1 MEIYE
6 ELASAVAAG
15 DTLLFA
21 GAGCSEVLG
30 LPVWGQYLESLAA
43 TAERFELETAALMR
57 RRTAAGEYLKAA
69 TLFKRIL
76 QAPSGEIH
84 CALSQPF
91 KPGTYDFKPLLP
103 LASMPFSGVVTTN
116 YDASLFEARMHIC
129 SRDKKLPPQLL
140 TTRDTKGA
148 AYCAVPFVLFL
159 HGRGSIPLQAEQMV
173 FDEEDYRECYTEPS
187 FTDGLLQLLSTR
199 TCVFLGFSFKDPG
212 IDSVLRL
219 WTARRGPA
227 FPRTHLAILP
237 RSAVSLTS
245 QLATMGVRILLY
257 GDDHAE
263 LWGAVSKAASIVSGA
278 GTSDGGSRLR
288 RTPLTAARDMLA
300 MCYARSTLGNTI
312 EPLRNVVID
321 GVALA
326 LITQHSPAGINV
338 GALREAMGQ
347 RLGMLPTEIDPQME
361 ASLQRLVRLQAC
373 RIEGQTVSAT
383 GIAGDEI
390 RPQARLLAEAVVRRA
405 EIREGIKLPPS
416 AVAPISQTLEDLLI
430 ARAWDLAA
438 HFIQPRS
445 GSLHGV
451 DESIEEVLRAVE
463 YPDSIDRRVV
473 KRAIMDLLVRPSS
486 SEAEKLAVL
495 GRLAF
500 AVQLALSNARTTLAY
515 KATLPQKLYLDASIL
530 MPAIL
535 EGHPMHT
542 VYSPVLQ
549 RLREQAST
557 VGEEAV
563 SVAPVEFLN
572 EVISHRANA
581 IREVKSR
588 GLEDATRLERDV
600 MLHGAENLNVF
611 VGAYATHVGRL
622 KRKLTFEDF
631 LKRYAPYDSEERLA
645 AFLAKQ
651 GIRAERLES
660 DSITT
665 DMWEFYNPLKQSYE
679 RDEDLFGA
687 HKKESVLVKH
697 EAWQLARLADDQRN
711 GMRSVFVTADSRLRR
726 TVPLLGDGELAD
738 SLLSGVSLVKLIDL
752 LLGVRIDHRGLARLI
767 WGVHAMDVDETIRRY
782 FTDRG
787 LQKRGDVE
795 TMVLPAVVERVW
807 TEATSAPEF
816 SGINIFADDAVERA
830 KTAAFLD
837 RFEDRF
843 YEMLDDAVA
852 RRRRQYEEQDTIK
865 EPVPVS
871 NSRRSPTRKQKR
883 TSKARATR
891 KR

>member
-1 MEIYE
+1 MEIHD
-6 ELASAVAAG
+6 ELASVVAAG

-21 GAGCSEVLG
+21 GAGCSAVLG
-30 LPVWGQYLESLAA
+30 LPVWEQYLGSLAA
-43 TAERFELETAALMR
+43 TAERFEPETAALMR
-57 RRTAAGEYLKAA
+57 KRIAAGEYLQAA
-69 TLFKRIL
+69 TLFKRFL
-76 QAPSGEIH
+76 KAPSGEIYS
-84 CALSQPF
+84 ALSQPF
-91 KPGTYDFKPLLP
+91 KPGTYKFDPLLP
-103 LASMPFSGVVTTN
+103 LASMPFSGMVTTN
-116 YDASLFEARMHIC
+116 YDVSLFEARMHIC
-129 SRDKKLPPQLL
+129 SRDKKTLPLLL
-140 TTRDTKGA
+140 TTRETKGA
-148 AYCAVPFVLFL
+148 AYCEVPFVLFL

-173 FDEEDYRECYTEPS
+173 FDEEDYRKCYDEPS

-237 RSAVSLTS
+237 RSAISLSS

-257 GDDHAE
+257 GDDHTE

-278 GTSDGGSRLR
+278 STPSGGSRLR

-300 MCYARSTLGNTI
+300 MCYARSSLGSPI

-326 LITQHSPAGINV
+326 LITQHSPAGITV
-338 GALREAMGQ
+338 ASLRAAMAQ
-347 RLGMLPTEIDPQME
+347 RLGMLPAEIDAQME
-361 ASLQRLVRLQAC
+361 AALQRLGRLQAC
-373 RIEGQTVSAT
+373 RFEGQTVSAT
-383 GIAGDEI
+383 GIAVDEI
-390 RPQARLLAEAVVRRA
+390 GPQSRLLAEAVVRRA
-405 EIREGIKLPPS
+405 ELREGIRLSPL
-416 AVAPISQTLEDLLI
+416 AVAPIAQTLEDLLI

-438 HFIQPRS
+438 HYVQPRS

-451 DESIEEVLRAVE
+451 EGSIEEVLRGVE
-463 YPDSIDRRVV
+463 YPESIDRTAV
-473 KRAIMDLLVRPSS
+473 KRAITDLLVRPSS
-486 SEAEKLAVL
+486 AEAEKLAVL

-500 AVQLALSNARTTLAY
+500 AVQLALSNARSTLAY
-515 KATLPQKLYLDASIL
+515 KTTLPQKVYLDASIL
-530 MPAIL
+530 MPAII

-542 VYSPVLQ
+542 VYAPVLQ

-557 VGEEAV
+557 VGEAAV

-588 GLEDATRLERDV
+588 GFEDATRLERDV
-600 MLHGAENLNVF
+600 MLYGAENLNVF

-622 KRKLTFEDF
+622 KRTLTFDDF
-631 LKRYAPYDSEERLA
+631 LRRYAPYDSEDRLA
-645 AFLAKQ
+645 AFLAKK

-665 DMWEFYNPLKQSYE
+665 NMWELYNPLKQAYE

-687 HKKESVLVKH
+687 HKKENVLVKH
-697 EAWQLARLADDQRN
+697 EAWQLARLAEDQRN
-711 GMRSVFVTADSRLRR
+711 GMRSVFVTGDSRLRR
-726 TVPLLGDGELAD
+726 AVALLGDGELAD

-752 LLGVRIDHRGLARLI
+752 LLGVKIDHRGLARLI
-767 WGVHAMDVDETIRRY
+767 WGVHAMDANETVRRY

-795 TMVLPAVVERVW
+795 TMVLPAVVERVRM
-807 TEATSAPEF
+807 EATSAPGF
-816 SGINIFADDAVERA
+816 SEINLFADDAVERA

-852 RRRRQYEEQDTIK
+852 RRRRQYEERDRID
-865 EPVPVS
+865 EPTAAS
-871 NSRRSPTRKQKR
+871 NSRRGASRKQKGL
-883 TSKARATR
+883 SKARATR